1 MVGLLSRP
9 IKVGLP
15 YGSRGEFL
23 LKHGE
28 AIILKDLGEGLEE
41 VEQLQ
46 SQVYS
51 LYFIQAIL

>member
-1 MVGLLSRP
+1 MVGWLSRP

-28 AIILKDLGEGLEE
+28 AIILDDLGEGLEG
-41 VEQLQ
+41 VQHLQ
-46 SQVYS
+46 SQV
-51 LYFIQAIL
+51 